1 MQLSDLTHYAFEK
14 YQITEAHKWADF
26 PGISVLVE
34 PKTGKWA
41 ALLMR
46 EWNSELGEMTEKCDL
61 RCGQSAL
68 TPKRSSFLSLP
79 ARMHGA
85 NWLGVS
91 FNEAAEADLVFQL
104 FDKAINDLRRTL
116 QGCTIVLEG
125 GTAAKDR
132 DTPLKRGTPVL
143 SGGGPSVPQTPDIP
157 AKIREMLRL
166 YEYGD
171 GSFLQKCKN
180 FCRQGR
186 LMADYTDDEPWEQP
200 YHHYFPTY
208 HDMNLRQLRGY
219 FTWRTNLRKGLWLK
233 APLSFAYLYLYELL
247 NGIGT
252 DGDKYAEAA
261 LRMLP
266 DDVPD
271 ADYNDW
277 VCYLAMK
284 GQEERMAKMAKHY
297 FESGTYSENVL
308 RYSYNELAGM
318 ASGGIYIANG
328 DAAIIP
334 KWLIQEGM
342 GLSKDKTIVCA
353 PFLAV
358 KEYREWLNR
367 KLNIVLPEWEE
378 GGFDSYEA
386 YERAMLQT
394 IIDRFGSK
402 VYFSA
407 TTYSKTME
415 PWKECLYNEGLL
427 LKYSAKPYDNL
438 AVKRRNVEERY
449 QLEYLLVS
457 FRPEW
462 TAGQRLSANY
472 AVLLADLLPY
482 YAQHDRKR
490 HDWLMRLL
498 VTGVQNTSLNEEHKQ
513 GILAQLK

>member
-1 MQLSDLTHYAFEK
+1 MKRILLT
-14 YQITEAHKWADF
+14 
-26 PGISVLVE
+26 
-34 PKTGKWA
+34 
-41 ALLMR
+41 
-46 EWNSELGEMTEKCDL
+46 
-61 RCGQSAL
+61 L
-68 TPKRSSFLSLP
+68 TL
-79 ARMHGA
+79 A
-85 NWLGVS
+85 
-91 FNEAAEADLVFQL
+91 
-104 FDKAINDLRRTL
+104 L
-116 QGCTIVLEG
+116 QGIGIAAQKPERIESPIISEKDSAWYEEQKELWKVQTQKDPTDETAWRNYYKAARYTGWLSNEDNSAAHQAIVEMSQAIPDTYTYNLCAF
-125 GTAAKDR
+125 TAIK
-132 DTPLKRGTPVL
+132 LG
-143 SGGGPSVPQTPDIP
+143 
-157 AKIREMLRL
+157 
-166 YEYGD
+166 
-171 GSFLQKCKN
+171 
-180 FCRQGR
+180 
-186 LMADYTDDEPWEQP
+186 
-200 YHHYFPTY
+200 H
-208 HDMNLRQLRGY
+208 
-219 FTWRTNLRKGLWLK
+219 
-233 APLSFAYLYLYELL
+233 
-247 NGIGT
+247 GIGT

-353 PFLAV
+353 AFLAV